1 MASIERVLCLQMI
14 TCHNML
20 LNFFFPP
27 NYHEKHEVRNEIVLL
42 RLRNYNFNQEARRKV
57 RLRNYNFNQEARR
70 KVMNFTVR
78 ELSHDEIRN

>member
-57 RLRNYNFNQEARR
+57 
-70 KVMNFTVR
+70 MNFTVR

>member
-27 NYHEKHEVRNEIVLL
+27 NYHEKHEVRKEIVLL
-42 RLRNYNFNQEARRKV
+42 

-78 ELSHDEIRN
+78 ELRHDEIRN